1 MNPALYLR
9 GDARAIAVALEE
21 LLLPDSSAVLWQSGD
36 WVSVA
41 AEQLSEDLADLAEL
55 SEPLSEQFGTVWAHA
70 TLYHR
75 FESGAFVETVHVAPP
90 DLPLEDDAGETLP
103 AGAIRVTREPE
114 KPGMAEFFGRSE
126 DE

>member
-9 GDARAIAVALEE
+9 GDARAVAMALEQ

-41 AEQLSEDLADLAEL
+41 AEQLSEDLADIAEL

-75 FESGAFVETVHVAPP
+75 FEGGAFIETVHTNPP
-90 DLPLEDDAGETLP
+90 GLPLERDLETLP
-103 AGAIRVTREPE
+103 AGAIRVTRDAE
-114 KPGMAEFFGRSE
+114 KPGMAEFFGRST

>member
-9 GDARAIAVALEE
+9 GDVRAVAVALEQ
-21 LLLPDSSAVLWQSGD
+21 LLLPDSSAVLWQSGA
-36 WVSVA
+36 WVSIA
-41 AEQLSEDLADLAEL
+41 AEQLSEDLADIAEL

-75 FESGAFVETVHVAPP
+75 FEGGAFVETVHTAPP
-90 DLPLEDDAGETLP
+90 DVPLEQDASETLP
-103 AGAIRVTREPE
+103 VGAIRVTRHAE
-114 KPGMAEFFGRSE
+114 KPGMAEFFGRSA

>member
-9 GDARAIAVALEE
+9 GDARAVAVALEE
-21 LLLPDSSAVLWQSGD
+21 LLLPDSSAVVLQSGD

-41 AEQLSEDLADLAEL
+41 AEQLSEDLGDIAEL

-70 TLYHR
+70 TLYHH
-75 FESGAFVETVHVAPP
+75 FEGGAFIETTHTAPP
-90 DLPLEDDAGETLP
+90 DLPLEQDLETLP

>member
-1 MNPALYLR
+1 MNPALHLR
-9 GDARAIAVALEE
+9 GDARAVAVVLKE
-21 LLLPDSSAVLWQSGD
+21 LLLPDSSAVLWQTSD

-41 AEQLSEDLADLAEL
+41 AEQLSEDLGDIAEL
-55 SEPLSEQFGTVWAHA
+55 SEPLSLEFGTVWAHA

-75 FESGAFVETVHVAPP
+75 FEGGAFVETVHTAPP
-90 DLPLEDDAGETLP
+90 DLPLEQDAGETLP
-103 AGAIRVTREPE
+103 AGAIRVTRDAE

>member
-9 GDARAIAVALEE
+9 GDLRAVAVALEE
-21 LLLPDSSAVLWQSGD
+21 LLLPDSSAVLWQIGD

-41 AEQLSEDLADLAEL
+41 AEQLSEDLADIAEL
-55 SEPLSEQFGTVWAHA
+55 AEPLSEQFGEVWAHA

-75 FESGAFVETVHVAPP
+75 FQGGAFVETVHTAPP
-90 DLPLEDDAGETLP
+90 DLPLEPNDLETLP

>member
-1 MNPALYLR
+1 MNPALHLR
-9 GDARAIAVALEE
+9 GDARAVAVALEE
-21 LLLPDSSAVLWQSGD
+21 LLLPDSSAVLWQTSD

-41 AEQLSEDLADLAEL
+41 AEQLSEDLGDIAEL
-55 SEPLSEQFGTVWAHA
+55 SEPLSLEFGTVWAHA

-75 FESGAFVETVHVAPP
+75 FEGGAFVETVHTAPP
-90 DLPLEDDAGETLP
+90 DLPLEQDAGETLP
-103 AGAIRVTREPE
+103 AGAIRVTRDAE

>member
-9 GDARAIAVALEE
+9 GDARAVAVALEE
-21 LLLPDSSAVLWQSGD
+21 LLLPDSSAVVLQSGA
-36 WVSVA
+36 WVSIA
-41 AEQLSEDLADLAEL
+41 AEQLSEDLGDIAEL

-75 FESGAFVETVHVAPP
+75 FEGGAFIETTHTAPP
-90 DLPLEDDAGETLP
+90 DMPLEQDLEALP

>member
-1 MNPALYLR
+1 VNPALHLR
-9 GDARAIAVALEE
+9 GDLQAVAVALEE
-21 LLLPDSSAVLWQSGD
+21 LLLPDSSAVVWQTGD

-41 AEQLSEDLADLAEL
+41 AEQLSEDLADIAEL
-55 SEPLSEQFGTVWAHA
+55 SEPLSEQFGTVWAHT

-75 FESGAFVETVHVAPP
+75 FEAGAFVETVHAAPP
-90 DLPLEDDAGETLP
+90 GLPLEQNLEALP

-114 KPGMAEFFGRSE
+114 KPGMAEFFGRST

>member
-9 GDARAIAVALEE
+9 GDARVVASVLEE

-36 WVSVA
+36 WVSVS

-55 SEPLSEQFGTVWAHA
+55 AEPLSLKFGAVWAHA

-75 FESGAFVETVHVAPP
+75 FESGAFVETVHSAPP
-90 DLPLEDDAGETLP
+90 DLPITPNDLETLP

-114 KPGMAEFFGRSE
+114 KPGMAEFFGRSA